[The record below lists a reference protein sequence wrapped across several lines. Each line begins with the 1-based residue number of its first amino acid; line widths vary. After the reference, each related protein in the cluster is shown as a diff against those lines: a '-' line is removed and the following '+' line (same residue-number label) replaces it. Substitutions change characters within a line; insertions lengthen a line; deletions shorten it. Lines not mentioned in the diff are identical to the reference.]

1 MKEKVRYLRQQQT
14 DTERL
19 LWSRLRNRQI
29 AGCKFRRQYAI
40 GSYIVDFICVERAL
54 VVEIDGGQ
62 HADQKVYDAQ
72 RTKYLE
78 SRGYMVIRFWNNEVL
93 SNLDTVLNVIYEKL
107 KDHPSPLKGEK
118 E

>member
-54 VVEIDGGQ
+54 VVEIDGAGNM
-62 HADQKVYDAQ
+62 
-72 RTKYLE
+72 RT
-78 SRGYMVIRFWNNEVL
+78 RRFMMHNVQSIWNREDIW
-93 SNLDTVLNVIYEKL
+93 SFDFGTMKC
-107 KDHPSPLKGEK
+107 
-118 E
+118 